1 VRSKPYKLGKAV
13 RSSVFTASFMASD
26 PQKTAQNPAACYQR
40 HLDTWRETD
49 RRYKQASGRLGV
61 ATLLFLGISVVSAA
75 WIVTF
80 RISAIYWVLLPLAFL
95 VFLAIT
101 HERVIRTIRVNARR
115 IAFYERGLARLA
127 NQWMGTGETGDRF
140 SDPSHPYARDLD
152 IFGTGSLFE
161 LLCTARTRAGEET
174 LARWL
179 LFPASPE
186 EVRFRNDSVAEL
198 RERVDL
204 REELAALGK
213 DFRSGVQPE
222 PLVIWGEGASTLNP
236 GLLQIALPLLAFLW
250 ICSLAAW
257 AGFGLKLPALL
268 ISVVNLAI
276 AIKFRERTSKS
287 ASTIEQA
294 AQDLKL
300 LSQVLAR
307 VEQESFVAPKLQG
320 LYVALQ
326 SNGVIASRSIAR
338 LNRRVDFLVSRRHLA
353 LQALD
358 PFVFWSLQWTLA
370 IEAWRKKFGPA
381 IRAWLAALGEI
392 EALLDLAGYAYEH
405 PGDVF
410 PVFTDEAPLFDA
422 VGLAHPL
429 IPEDRAIRNDL
440 ILGRDLRFIVISG
453 PNMAGK
459 STFIRSVGINAVLA
473 QCGAPIRARKLQLS
487 RLSVGAS
494 VCVLDSL
501 QGGISRFYAEITR
514 LKVIADLTDGPMP
527 VLFLLDELLQGTNS
541 HDRRIGAEAVV
552 RNLVKRGAIGL
563 LTTHDL
569 ALAEIAVEVGTQG
582 ANFHFEDHLEDGKL
596 RFDHRLSP
604 GIVQTSNALRLMRS
618 IGLDV

>member
-1 VRSKPYKLGKAV
+1 
-13 RSSVFTASFMASD
+13 MAIDS
-26 PQKTAQNPAACYQR
+26 QKTFQNPEAVYQQS
-40 HLDTWRETD
+40 LDTLQKAEE
-49 RRYKQASGRLGV
+49 RYKQTSGRLGV
-61 ATLLFLGISVVSAA
+61 ATLLFLGISIISAV
-75 WIVTF
+75 WILAT

-95 VFLAIT
+95 VFFAVT
-101 HERVIRTIRVNARR
+101 HERVIRTIRMNARR

-127 NQWMGTGETGDRF
+127 NKWVGTGETGVRF

-152 IFGTGSLFE
+152 IFGAGSLFE

-174 LARWL
+174 LAHWL
-179 LFPASPE
+179 LFPAPPE
-186 EVRFRNDSVAEL
+186 EVRLRNDSVAEL
-198 RERVDL
+198 RERADL
-204 REELAALGK
+204 REDLAAMGK

-222 PLVIWGEGASTLNP
+222 ALVIWGEGSPTLKP
-236 GLLQIALPLLAFLW
+236 GLLQIVLPLLACLW
-250 ICSLAAW
+250 ICSLVAW
-257 AGFGLKLPALL
+257 AGFGRKLPALL
-268 ISVVNLAI
+268 TSGVNLAI
-276 AIKFRERTSKS
+276 TLTFRKRTSNS
-287 ASTIEQA
+287 ASAIEQA
-294 AQDLKL
+294 AKDLKL

-307 VEQESFVAPKLQG
+307 VEQESFVAPKLKQ
-320 LYVALQ
+320 LHAALQ

-353 LQALD
+353 LQAVD

-370 IEAWRKKFGPA
+370 IEAWRSRFGPA
-381 IRAWLAALGEI
+381 IRAWLASLGEI

-429 IPEDRAIRNDL
+429 IPEKRAVRNDL
-440 ILGRDLRFIVISG
+440 TLGRDLRLIIISG

-473 QCGAPIRARKLQLS
+473 QCGAPVRARKLQLS

-514 LKVIADLTDGPMP
+514 LKVIADLTAGPMP

-552 RNLVKRGAIGL
+552 RNLLKLGAIGL

-569 ALAEIAVEVGTQG
+569 ALAEIAVNVGAQG

-604 GIVQTSNALRLMRS
+604 GIVQTSNALQLMRS

>member
-1 VRSKPYKLGKAV
+1 MAIDSQKA
-13 RSSVFTASFMASD
+13 
-26 PQKTAQNPAACYQR
+26 AQNPEAAYQQS
-40 HLDTWRETD
+40 LDTLRKAEA
-49 RRYKQASGRLGV
+49 RYKQTSVRLGV
-61 ATLLFLGISVVSAA
+61 ATLLFLGISVVSAV
-75 WIVTF
+75 WILAS

-95 VFLAIT
+95 VFFAIT
-101 HERVIRTIRVNARR
+101 HERVIRTIRMNARR
-115 IAFYERGLARLA
+115 IVFYERGLARLA
-127 NQWMGTGETGDRF
+127 NKWMGSGETGDRF

-152 IFGTGSLFE
+152 IFGAGSLFE

-174 LARWL
+174 LAHWL
-179 LFPASPE
+179 LFPAPPE
-186 EVRFRNDSVAEL
+186 EVRLRNDSVAEL

-204 REELAALGK
+204 REDLAALGK

-222 PLVIWGEGASTLNP
+222 ALVIWGEDSPTLQP
-236 GLLQIALPLLAFLW
+236 GLLQLVLPLLAVLW
-250 ICSLAAW
+250 ICSLLAW
-257 AGFGLKLPALL
+257 AAFGLKSPALV
-268 ISVVNLAI
+268 ISVVNLVI
-276 AIKFRERTSKS
+276 ALSFRERTSNS
-287 ASTIEQA
+287 ASAIEQA
-294 AQDLKL
+294 AKDLKL

-307 VEQESFVAPKLQG
+307 VEQESFVAPKLKG
-320 LYVALQ
+320 LHLALQ
-326 SNGVIASRSIAR
+326 RDGAIASRSIAR

-353 LQALD
+353 LQAVD

-370 IEAWRKKFGPA
+370 IEAWRRKFGPA

-429 IPEDRAIRNDL
+429 IPEGRAVRNDL
-440 ILGRDLRFIVISG
+440 TLGRDLRLIIISG

-473 QCGAPIRARKLQLS
+473 QCGAPVRAHKLQLS

-514 LKVIADLTDGPMP
+514 LKAIADLTAGPMT

-552 RNLVKRGAIGL
+552 RNLLKRGAIGL

-569 ALAEIAVEVGTQG
+569 ALAEIAVDVGAQG

-604 GIVQTSNALRLMRS
+604 GIVQTSNALQLMRS

>member
-1 VRSKPYKLGKAV
+1 
-13 RSSVFTASFMASD
+13 MAIDS
-26 PQKTAQNPAACYQR
+26 QKSAQNPEAAYQQS
-40 HLDTWRETD
+40 LDTLRKAEA
-49 RRYKQASGRLGV
+49 RYKQTSVRLGV
-61 ATLLFLGISVVSAA
+61 ATLLFLGISVVSAV
-75 WIVTF
+75 WILAS

-95 VFLAIT
+95 VFFAIT
-101 HERVIRTIRVNARR
+101 HERVIRTIRINARR
-115 IAFYERGLARLA
+115 IVFYERGLARLA
-127 NQWMGTGETGDRF
+127 NKWIGSGETGDRF

-152 IFGTGSLFE
+152 IFGAGSLFE

-174 LARWL
+174 LAHWL
-179 LFPASPE
+179 LFPAPPE
-186 EVRFRNDSVAEL
+186 EVRLRNDSVAEL

-204 REELAALGK
+204 REDLAALGK

-222 PLVIWGEGASTLNP
+222 ALVIWGEDSPTLQP
-236 GLLQIALPLLAFLW
+236 GLLQLVLPLLAVLW
-250 ICSLAAW
+250 ICSLLAW
-257 AGFGLKLPALL
+257 AAFGLKSPALV
-268 ISVVNLAI
+268 ISVVNLVI
-276 AIKFRERTSKS
+276 ALSFRERTSNS
-287 ASTIEQA
+287 ASAIEQA
-294 AQDLKL
+294 AKDLKL

-307 VEQESFVAPKLQG
+307 VEQESFVAPKLKG
-320 LYVALQ
+320 LHLALQ
-326 SNGVIASRSIAR
+326 RDGAIASRSIAR

-353 LQALD
+353 LQAVD

-370 IEAWRKKFGPA
+370 IEAWRRKFGPA

-429 IPEDRAIRNDL
+429 IPEGRAVRNDL
-440 ILGRDLRFIVISG
+440 TLGRDLRLIIISG

-473 QCGAPIRARKLQLS
+473 QCGAPVRAHKLQLS

-514 LKVIADLTDGPMP
+514 LKAIADLTAGPMT

-552 RNLVKRGAIGL
+552 RNLLKRGAIGL

-569 ALAEIAVEVGTQG
+569 ALAEIAVDVGAQG

-604 GIVQTSNALRLMRS
+604 GIVQTSNALQLMRS

>member
-1 VRSKPYKLGKAV
+1 MAIDSQKA
-13 RSSVFTASFMASD
+13 
-26 PQKTAQNPAACYQR
+26 AQNPEAAYQQS
-40 HLDTWRETD
+40 LDTLRKAEA
-49 RRYKQASGRLGV
+49 RYKQTSVRLGV
-61 ATLLFLGISVVSAA
+61 ATLLFLGISVVSAV
-75 WIVTF
+75 WILAS

-95 VFLAIT
+95 VFFAIT
-101 HERVIRTIRVNARR
+101 HECVIRTIRMNARR
-115 IAFYERGLARLA
+115 IVFYERGLARLA
-127 NQWMGTGETGDRF
+127 NKWMGTGETGDRF

-152 IFGTGSLFE
+152 IFGAGSLFE

-174 LARWL
+174 LAHWL
-179 LFPASPE
+179 LFPAPPE
-186 EVRFRNDSVAEL
+186 EVRLRNDSVAEL

-204 REELAALGK
+204 REDLAALGK

-222 PLVIWGEGASTLNP
+222 ALVIWGEDSPALQP
-236 GLLQIALPLLAFLW
+236 GLLQLVLPLLAVLW
-250 ICSLAAW
+250 ICSLLAW
-257 AGFGLKLPALL
+257 AAFGLKSPALV
-268 ISVVNLAI
+268 ISVVNLVI
-276 AIKFRERTSKS
+276 ALSFRERTSNS
-287 ASTIEQA
+287 ASAIEQA
-294 AQDLKL
+294 AKDLKL

-307 VEQESFVAPKLQG
+307 VEQESFVAPKLKG
-320 LYVALQ
+320 LHLALQ
-326 SNGVIASRSIAR
+326 RDGAIASRSIAR

-353 LQALD
+353 LQAVD

-370 IEAWRKKFGPA
+370 IEAWRRKFGPA

-405 PGDVF
+405 LGDVF

-429 IPEDRAIRNDL
+429 IPEGRAVRNDL
-440 ILGRDLRFIVISG
+440 TLGRDLRLIIISG

-473 QCGAPIRARKLQLS
+473 QCGAPVRAHKLQLS

-514 LKVIADLTDGPMP
+514 LKAIADLTAGPMT

-552 RNLVKRGAIGL
+552 RNLLKRGAIGL

-569 ALAEIAVEVGTQG
+569 ALAEIAVDVGAQG

-604 GIVQTSNALRLMRS
+604 GIVQTSNALQLMRS

>member
-1 VRSKPYKLGKAV
+1 
-13 RSSVFTASFMASD
+13 MAIDS
-26 PQKTAQNPAACYQR
+26 QKSAQNPEAAYQQS
-40 HLDTWRETD
+40 LDTLRKAEA
-49 RRYKQASGRLGV
+49 RYKQTSGRLGV
-61 ATLLFLGISVVSAA
+61 ATLLFLGISVVSAV
-75 WIVTF
+75 WILTS

-95 VFLAIT
+95 VFFAIT
-101 HERVIRTIRVNARR
+101 HERVIRTIRMNASR

-127 NQWMGTGETGDRF
+127 NKWMGTGETGDRF

-161 LLCTARTRAGEET
+161 LLCTARTQAGEET
-174 LARWL
+174 LAHWL
-179 LFPASPE
+179 LFPAPPE
-186 EVRFRNDSVAEL
+186 EVRLRNDSVAEL

-204 REELAALGK
+204 REDLAALGK

-222 PLVIWGEGASTLNP
+222 TFVTWGEGSPTLRP
-236 GLLQIALPLLAFLW
+236 GLLQIVLPLLAFLW
-250 ICSLAAW
+250 ICSLVAW

-276 AIKFRERTSKS
+276 SLTFRERTSNS
-287 ASTIEQA
+287 ASAIEQA
-294 AQDLKL
+294 AKDLKL

-307 VEQESFVAPKLQG
+307 VEQESFVAPKLKE
-320 LYVALQ
+320 LHAALQ
-326 SNGVIASRSIAR
+326 KDGVIASRSIAR

-353 LQALD
+353 LQAVD

-370 IEAWRKKFGPA
+370 IEAWRNKFGPA
-381 IRAWLAALGEI
+381 IRAWLAPLGEM

-410 PVFTDEAPLFDA
+410 PVFTEGAPLFDA

-429 IPEDRAIRNDL
+429 IPEDRAVRNDL
-440 ILGRDLRFIVISG
+440 TLGRDLRLIIISG

-473 QCGAPIRARKLQLS
+473 QCGAPVRAHKLQLS

-514 LKVIADLTDGPMP
+514 LKAIADLTDRPMP

-552 RNLVKRGAIGL
+552 RNLLKRGAIGL

-569 ALAEIAVEVGTQG
+569 ALAEIAVDVGAQG

-604 GIVQTSNALRLMRS
+604 GIVQTSNALQLMRS

>member
-1 VRSKPYKLGKAV
+1 
-13 RSSVFTASFMASD
+13 MAIDS
-26 PQKTAQNPAACYQR
+26 QKTAQNPEAAYQQS
-40 HLDTWRETD
+40 LDTLRKAEA
-49 RRYKQASGRLGV
+49 RYKQTSARLGV
-61 ATLLFLGISVVSAA
+61 ATLLFLGISVVSAV
-75 WIVTF
+75 WILTS

-95 VFLAIT
+95 VFFAVT
-101 HERVIRTIRVNARR
+101 HERVIRTIRMNARR

-127 NQWMGTGETGDRF
+127 NKWMGTGETGDRF

-152 IFGTGSLFE
+152 IFGAGSLFE

-174 LARWL
+174 LAHWL
-179 LFPASPE
+179 LFPAPPE
-186 EVRFRNDSVAEL
+186 EVRLRNDSVAEL

-204 REELAALGK
+204 REDLAALGK

-222 PLVIWGEGASTLNP
+222 AFVIWGEGSPTLKP
-236 GLLQIALPLLAFLW
+236 GLLQIVLPLLAFLW
-250 ICSLAAW
+250 ICSLIAW
-257 AGFGLKLPALL
+257 AGFGLKLPALA
-268 ISVVNLAI
+268 ISVVNLAV
-276 AIKFRERTSKS
+276 ALSFRERTSKS
-287 ASTIEQA
+287 ASAIEPA
-294 AQDLKL
+294 AKDLKL
-300 LSQVLAR
+300 LSQVLAH
-307 VEQESFVAPKLQG
+307 VEQESFIAPKLKG
-320 LYVALQ
+320 LHLALQ
-326 SNGVIASRSIAR
+326 RDGVIASRSIAV
-338 LNRRVDFLVSRRHLA
+338 LNRRVDFLVSRRQLA
-353 LQALD
+353 LQAVD
-358 PFVFWSLQWTLA
+358 PFVFWSLQWTLS
-370 IEAWRKKFGPA
+370 IEAWRRKFGPA

-392 EALLDLAGYAYEH
+392 EALLDVAGYAYEH

-440 ILGRDLRFIVISG
+440 TLGRDLRLIIISG

-473 QCGAPIRARKLQLS
+473 QCGAPVRARKLQLS

-514 LKVIADLTDGPMP
+514 LKVIADLTAGPMP

-552 RNLVKRGAIGL
+552 RNLLKRGAIGL

-569 ALAEIAVEVGTQG
+569 ALAEIAVDVGAQG

-604 GIVQTSNALRLMRS
+604 GIVQTSNALQLMRS

>member
-1 VRSKPYKLGKAV
+1 
-13 RSSVFTASFMASD
+13 MAIDS
-26 PQKTAQNPAACYQR
+26 QKNAQNPEAVYQQS
-40 HLDTWRETD
+40 LDTLRKAEA
-49 RRYKQASGRLGV
+49 RYKQTSGRLGV
-61 ATLLFLGISVVSAA
+61 ATLLFLGISVASAV
-75 WIVTF
+75 WILTS
-80 RISAIYWVLLPLAFL
+80 RISAIYWVLLPLALL
-95 VFLAIT
+95 VFFAIT
-101 HERVIRTIRVNARR
+101 HERVIRTIRMNARR

-127 NQWMGTGETGDRF
+127 NKWMGTGETGDRF

-152 IFGTGSLFE
+152 IFGAGSLFE

-174 LARWL
+174 LAHWL
-179 LFPASPE
+179 LFPATPE
-186 EVRFRNDSVAEL
+186 EVRLRNDSVREL
-198 RERVDL
+198 RDRVDL
-204 REELAALGK
+204 REDLAALGR
-213 DFRSGVQPE
+213 DFRSGVEPE
-222 PLVIWGEGASTLNP
+222 ALVIWGEGSPTLNP
-236 GLLQIALPLLAFLW
+236 GLFQIVLPLLAFLW
-250 ICSLAAW
+250 ICSLVAW

-276 AIKFRERTSKS
+276 AITFRERTSKS
-287 ASTIEQA
+287 ASAIEQA
-294 AQDLKL
+294 AKDLKL

-307 VEQESFVAPKLQG
+307 VERESFVAPKLKG
-320 LYVALQ
+320 LHVALQ
-326 SNGVIASRSIAR
+326 SNGAIASRSIAR

-353 LQALD
+353 LKAVD
-358 PFVFWSLQWTLA
+358 PFIFWSLQWTLA
-370 IEAWRKKFGPA
+370 IEALRSRFGPA

-405 PGDVF
+405 PADVF

-429 IPEDRAIRNDL
+429 IPEDRAVRNDL
-440 ILGRDLRFIVISG
+440 TLGRDLRLIIISG

-473 QCGAPIRARKLQLS
+473 QCGAPVRAHKLQLS

-552 RNLVKRGAIGL
+552 RNLLKRGAIGL

-569 ALAEIAVEVGTQG
+569 ALAEIAVDVGAQG
-582 ANFHFEDHLEDGKL
+582 ANFHFEDRLEDGKL

-604 GIVQTSNALRLMRS
+604 GIVQTSNALQLMRS

>member
-1 VRSKPYKLGKAV
+1 
-13 RSSVFTASFMASD
+13 MAID
-26 PQKTAQNPAACYQR
+26 TQKTAQNPEAAYQQS
-40 HLDTWRETD
+40 LDTLRKAEA
-49 RRYKQASGRLGV
+49 RYKQTSSKLGV
-61 ATLLFLGISVVSAA
+61 TTLLFLGISVVSAV
-75 WIVTF
+75 WILTS

-95 VFLAIT
+95 VFFAVT
-101 HERVIRTIRVNARR
+101 HERVIRTIRMNARR

-127 NQWMGTGETGDRF
+127 NKWMGTGETGDRF

-174 LARWL
+174 LAHWL
-179 LFPASPE
+179 LFPAPPE
-186 EVRFRNDSVAEL
+186 EVRLRNDSVAEL

-204 REELAALGK
+204 REDLAALGK

-222 PLVIWGEGASTLNP
+222 ALVTWGESSPTLSP
-236 GLLQIALPLLAFLW
+236 GLLQIVLPLLAFLW
-250 ICSLAAW
+250 ICSLVAW
-257 AGFGLKLPALL
+257 AGFGLKSPALL

-276 AIKFRERTSKS
+276 ALTFRERTSKS
-287 ASTIEQA
+287 ASAIEQA
-294 AQDLKL
+294 AKDLKL

-307 VEQESFVAPKLQG
+307 VEQESFVAPKLKG
-320 LYVALQ
+320 LHIALQ
-326 SNGVIASRSIAR
+326 RDGVIASRSIAR

-353 LQALD
+353 LQAVD

-370 IEAWRKKFGPA
+370 IEAWRRRFGPA
-381 IRAWLAALGEI
+381 IRAWLADLGEI
-392 EALLDLAGYAYEH
+392 EALLDLASYAHEH
-405 PGDVF
+405 PDDVF

-429 IPEDRAIRNDL
+429 IPENRAVRNDL
-440 ILGRDLRFIVISG
+440 TLGRDLRLIIISG

-459 STFIRSVGINAVLA
+459 STFIRSVGINTVLA
-473 QCGAPIRARKLQLS
+473 QCGAPVRAHKLQLS

-514 LKVIADLTDGPMP
+514 LKVIADLTAGPMP

-569 ALAEIAVEVGTQG
+569 ALAEIAVDVGARG

-604 GIVQTSNALRLMRS
+604 GIVQTSNALQLMRS

>member
-1 VRSKPYKLGKAV
+1 
-13 RSSVFTASFMASD
+13 MAIDS
-26 PQKTAQNPAACYQR
+26 QKTAQNPEACYQR
-40 HLDTWRETD
+40 HLDTLRKAEA
-49 RRYKQASGRLGV
+49 RYKQASGRLGV
-61 ATLLFLGISVVSAA
+61 ATLLFLGISVVSAV
-75 WIVTF
+75 WILTS
-80 RISAIYWVLLPLAFL
+80 RIRAIYWILLPLAFL
-95 VFLAIT
+95 VFFAIT
-101 HERVIRTIRVNARR
+101 HERVIRRICMNASR

-127 NQWMGTGETGDRF
+127 NKWMGSGETGDRF
-140 SDPSHPYARDLD
+140 SDSSHPYARDLD

-174 LARWL
+174 LAHWL
-179 LFPASPE
+179 LFPAPPE
-186 EVRFRNDSVAEL
+186 EVRVRNDSVTEM
-198 RERVDL
+198 RERIDL
-204 REELAALGK
+204 REDLAALGK

-222 PLVIWGEGASTLNP
+222 ALVIWGEGSPTLNP
-236 GLLQIALPLLAFLW
+236 GLLQIVLPLLAFLW
-250 ICSLAAW
+250 ICSLVAW
-257 AGFGLKLPALL
+257 AGFGFKLPALL
-268 ISVVNLAI
+268 ISAVNLAI
-276 AIKFRERTSKS
+276 AIKFREGTSMS
-287 ASTIEQA
+287 ASAIEQA
-294 AQDLKL
+294 AKDLKL

-307 VEQESFVAPKLQG
+307 VERESFVAPKLQG
-320 LYVALQ
+320 LHLALQ
-326 SNGVIASRSIAR
+326 RDGMIASRSIAR

-358 PFVFWSLQWTLA
+358 PFVFWSLQWTLG
-370 IEAWRKKFGPA
+370 IEAWRKKFGSA
-381 IRAWLAALGEI
+381 IRAWLAALGEL
-392 EALLDLAGYAYEH
+392 EALLALAGYAYEH
-405 PGDVF
+405 PADVF

-429 IPEDRAIRNDL
+429 IPEKHAVRNDL
-440 ILGRDLRFIVISG
+440 TLGRALRLIIISG

-473 QCGAPIRARKLQLS
+473 QCGAPVRAHKLQLS

-527 VLFLLDELLQGTNS
+527 ALFLLDELLQGTNS

-552 RNLVKRGAIGL
+552 RNLLKRGAIGL

-569 ALAEIAVEVGTQG
+569 ALAEIAVDVGAQG

-604 GIVQTSNALRLMRS
+604 GIVQTSNALQLMRS

>member
-1 VRSKPYKLGKAV
+1 
-13 RSSVFTASFMASD
+13 MAIDS
-26 PQKTAQNPAACYQR
+26 QKTAQNPEIAYQQS
-40 HLDTWRETD
+40 LDALRKAEA
-49 RRYKQASGRLGV
+49 RYKQTSSRLGV
-61 ATLLFLGISVVSAA
+61 ATLFLLGISVVSAV
-75 WIVTF
+75 WILAS

-95 VFLAIT
+95 VFFAIT
-101 HERVIRTIRVNARR
+101 HERVIRTIRMNARR
-115 IAFYERGLARLA
+115 IVFYERGLARLA
-127 NQWMGTGETGDRF
+127 NKWMGSGETGDRF

-174 LARWL
+174 LAQWL
-179 LFPASPE
+179 LFPAPPD
-186 EVRFRNDSVAEL
+186 EVRLRNDSVAEL
-198 RERVDL
+198 RERVVL
-204 REELAALGK
+204 REDLAALGK

-222 PLVIWGEGASTLNP
+222 ALVIWGEGSPTLKP
-236 GLLQIALPLLAFLW
+236 GLLQIILPLLAFLW
-250 ICSLAAW
+250 ICSLVAW
-257 AGFGLKLPALL
+257 AGFGLKLPALV
-268 ISVVNLAI
+268 ISVVNLAV
-276 AIKFRERTSKS
+276 ALSFRERTSQS
-287 ASTIEQA
+287 ASAIEQA
-294 AQDLKL
+294 AKDLKL

-307 VEQESFVAPKLQG
+307 VERESFVAPKLKG
-320 LYVALQ
+320 LHAALQ
-326 SNGVIASRSIAR
+326 RDGVIASRSIAR

-353 LQALD
+353 LQAVD

-370 IEAWRKKFGPA
+370 IEAWRRKFGPA
-381 IRAWLAALGEI
+381 IRAWLAALGEM
-392 EALLDLAGYAYEH
+392 EALLDLAGYSYEH
-405 PGDVF
+405 PVDVF

-429 IPEDRAIRNDL
+429 IPEERAVRNDL
-440 ILGRDLRFIVISG
+440 TLGRDLRLIIISG

-473 QCGAPIRARKLQLS
+473 QCGAPVRAHKLQLS

-552 RNLVKRGAIGL
+552 RNLLNRGAIGL

-569 ALAEIAVEVGTQG
+569 ALAEIAVDVGAQG
-582 ANFHFEDHLEDGKL
+582 ANFHFEDHLEDDKL

-604 GIVQTSNALRLMRS
+604 GIVQTSNALQLMRS

>member
-1 VRSKPYKLGKAV
+1 MAIDSQKA
-13 RSSVFTASFMASD
+13 
-26 PQKTAQNPAACYQR
+26 AQNPEAAYQQS
-40 HLDTWRETD
+40 LDTLRKAEA
-49 RRYKQASGRLGV
+49 RYKQTSVRLGV
-61 ATLLFLGISVVSAA
+61 ATLLFLGISVVSAV
-75 WIVTF
+75 WILAS

-95 VFLAIT
+95 VFFAIT
-101 HERVIRTIRVNARR
+101 HERVIRTIRMNARR
-115 IAFYERGLARLA
+115 IVFYERGLARLA
-127 NQWMGTGETGDRF
+127 NKWIGSGETGDRF

-152 IFGTGSLFE
+152 IFGAGSLFE

-174 LARWL
+174 LAHWL
-179 LFPASPE
+179 LFPAPPE
-186 EVRFRNDSVAEL
+186 EVRLRNDSVAEL

-204 REELAALGK
+204 REDLAALGK

-222 PLVIWGEGASTLNP
+222 ALVIWGEDSPTLQP
-236 GLLQIALPLLAFLW
+236 GLLQLVLPLLAVLW
-250 ICSLAAW
+250 ICSLLAW
-257 AGFGLKLPALL
+257 AAFGLKSPALV
-268 ISVVNLAI
+268 ISVVNLVI
-276 AIKFRERTSKS
+276 ALSFRERTSNS
-287 ASTIEQA
+287 ASAIEQA
-294 AQDLKL
+294 AKDLKL

-307 VEQESFVAPKLQG
+307 VEQESFVAPKLKG
-320 LYVALQ
+320 LHLALQ
-326 SNGVIASRSIAR
+326 RDGAIASRSIAR

-353 LQALD
+353 LQAVD

-370 IEAWRKKFGPA
+370 IEAWRRKFGPA

-429 IPEDRAIRNDL
+429 IPEGRAVRNDL
-440 ILGRDLRFIVISG
+440 TLGRDLRLIIISG

-473 QCGAPIRARKLQLS
+473 QCGAPVRAHKLQLS

-514 LKVIADLTDGPMP
+514 LKAIADLTAGPMT

-552 RNLVKRGAIGL
+552 RNLLKRGAIGL

-569 ALAEIAVEVGTQG
+569 ALAEIAVDVGAQG

-604 GIVQTSNALRLMRS
+604 GIVQTSNALQLMRS

>member
-1 VRSKPYKLGKAV
+1 
-13 RSSVFTASFMASD
+13 MAIDS
-26 PQKTAQNPAACYQR
+26 QKTAQNPEAAYQQS
-40 HLDTWRETD
+40 LDTLRKAEA
-49 RRYKQASGRLGV
+49 RCKQTSGRLGV
-61 ATLLFLGISVVSAA
+61 ATLLFLGISVVSAV
-75 WIVTF
+75 WILAS

-95 VFLAIT
+95 VFFAIA
-101 HERVIRTIRVNARR
+101 HERVIRTIRMNACR

-127 NQWMGTGETGDRF
+127 NKWMGIGETGDRF

-161 LLCTARTRAGEET
+161 LLCSARTQAGEET
-174 LARWL
+174 LAHWL
-179 LFPASPE
+179 LFPAPPE
-186 EVRFRNDSVAEL
+186 EVRLRNDSVAEL

-204 REELAALGK
+204 REDLAALGK

-222 PLVIWGEGASTLNP
+222 ALVIWGEGSPTLNP
-236 GLLQIALPLLAFLW
+236 GLLQFILPLLAVLW
-250 ICSLAAW
+250 ICSLVVW
-257 AGFGLKLPALL
+257 AGFGLKSPALV

-276 AIKFRERTSKS
+276 ALSFRERTSKS
-287 ASTIEQA
+287 AFAIEQA
-294 AQDLKL
+294 AKDLKL

-307 VEQESFVAPKLQG
+307 VEQESFIAPKLKD
-320 LYVALQ
+320 LHVALQ
-326 SNGVIASRSIAR
+326 RDGVIASRSIAR

-353 LQALD
+353 LQAVD

-370 IEAWRKKFGPA
+370 IEAWRRKFGPA
-381 IRAWLAALGEI
+381 IRGWLAALGEI

-422 VGLAHPL
+422 VGLAHPF
-429 IPEDRAIRNDL
+429 IPEDRAVRNDL
-440 ILGRDLRFIVISG
+440 TLGRDLRLIIISG

-473 QCGAPIRARKLQLS
+473 QCGAPVRAHKLQLS

-514 LKVIADLTDGPMP
+514 LKVIADLTAGPMP

-552 RNLVKRGAIGL
+552 KNLLKRGAIGL

-569 ALAEIAVEVGTQG
+569 ALAEIAVDVGAQG

-604 GIVQTSNALRLMRS
+604 GIVQTSNALQLMRS